1 MMSMVSMRPRG
12 PIRLLRMM
20 EVEESL
26 GGGAATSLS
35 AGLKLGLSFSLPPPV
50 THRVP
55 FHLDKAGEGVLEV
68 LDQPGVLLALAGGQ
82 TVAGGGGA
90 PQTPVRQS
98 AADLLGAGLP
108 SPHRPDA
115 LHAAHVV
122 IWKTLTLLPP
132 LEVAHLVVSTV
143 LAAGAG
149 GVEALGH
156 DLHRHQTEERE
167 DQHSPGPVT
176 QHSLNNTWPDCP
188 SS

>member
-1 MMSMVSMRPRG
+1 M
-12 PIRLLRMM
+12 
-20 EVEESL
+20 
-26 GGGAATSLS
+26 
-35 AGLKLGLSFSLPPPV
+35 
-50 THRVP
+50 
-55 FHLDKAGEGVLEV
+55 LEV
-68 LDQPGVLLALAGGQ
+68 LDPPGVLLALAGGQ

-98 AADLLGAGLP
+98 AADLLSAGLP

-156 DLHRHQTEERE
+156 PLHRHQAEERE